1 MSESQPKKD
10 NALPDWLDKWIDAH
24 KGLTVLIAAGLVLSV
39 IAIATPFI
47 KSEMESIDKTQDDYA
62 AAKAEKDKREA
73 AEEAAEKKRRE
84 AAEAAKVQVPDTFK
98 DDPGLVTRDD
108 MGDEW
113 PLTVDFGALDCHKS
127 TVNGIELLS
136 VTFRVPH
143 MQYAVNGTAKANT
156 PFTDID
162 EIWAD
167 VPGEKGMKIDIGPFL
182 DRGLTRC

>member
-1 MSESQPKKD
+1 MPESQPPKE
-10 NALPDWLDKWIDAH
+10 NALPEWLDNWLDAH
-24 KGLTVLIAAGLVLSV
+24 KGLTVLIAALLVLV
-39 IAIATPFI
+39 VVAIATPFI
-47 KSEMESIDKTQDDYA
+47 KSEMTEIDKIQDGYA
-62 AAKAEKDKREA
+62 AEKAEKDKREA

-84 AAEAAKVQVPDTFK
+84 AAEAAKVQVPDAFK
-98 DDPGLVTRDD
+98 EDPGLVTRDD

-113 PLTVDFGALDCHKS
+113 PLNVDFGALDCRKS

-156 PFTDID
+156 PFADID

-182 DRGLTRC
+182 DRGLARC